1 MANFGIDSNLVFD
14 ADGKSVATR
23 LSDHDASLTSKASQI
38 DLNETNANV
47 TNNTTA
53 VADITKKSNGII
65 NISQYNVT
73 GDGITSD
80 QTGITAAIA
89 DAYTKGY
96 SLFWG
101 NDNKT
106 YVSTD
111 TIPNFHN
118 VKHIGNVQ
126 IKRGLNTFYISP
138 TNTETNNLYVGVS
151 GSSNTFDG
159 LTPDKP
165 VAKIQTACDYLA
177 NWGPILNGNWIIS
190 LATGTYTSAKLLDG
204 LLTETAI
211 QIIGTDVGGH
221 PNVPTSIVSDGVG
234 ASKVGLQAS
243 GGTKIIVKN
252 VKFTGYNGTSSSAGI
267 KVSDA
272 AEVTTSNVHTD
283 SCYFGISGENRS
295 EIVVPDGIHNND
307 GYLNAGGGTGAAFR
321 SLQLNRHDIGVQN
334 AGTQVNSAIIQ
345 NCYQAIL
352 AQESSTGH
360 MDWCTIQDCNTG
372 IVARVNARVNCDGT
386 VFKRNTKDI
395 AVDSNGHV
403 FVSSAV
409 VFSTGTDESTNKV
422 NTSAGGNLTNNTI
435 ISGMEMAYS
444 VTEKAI
450 DMQYVNQTVSTT
462 TNTIVYSKTL
472 KSPMWRGT
480 PGSTTPM
487 KKLYVRIYGTL
498 NGTADTK
505 SINLRL
511 GSALTSLQFTAA
523 ETGTFRV
530 EGRIYFTAAD
540 AQYLFLSGSRHLGTG
555 ERQSSISG
563 TNVMTSDQ
571 TLSIEG
577 VVGTNTDS
585 IVFNLI
591 EFGFAG

>member
-1 MANFGIDSNLVFD
+1 MTGFGIDSSLITDIN
-14 ADGKSVATR
+14 GKSVATR
-23 LSDHDASLTSKASQI
+23 LSDHDKKVNGIVNIADYVSDPS
-38 DLNETNANV
+38 NAQTGIV
-47 TNNTTA
+47 SA
-53 VADITKKSNGII
+53 VADAFS
-65 NISQYNVT
+65 
-73 GDGITSD
+73 
-80 QTGITAAIA
+80 
-89 DAYTKGY
+89 KGY
-96 SLFWG
+96 ALFWG

-118 VKHIGNVQ
+118 VRHVGNIQ
-126 IKRGLNTFYISP
+126 ITRGTNTFYISP

-151 GSSNTFDG
+151 GASNTFDG

-165 VAKIQTACDYLA
+165 VAKIQTAFDYLA
-177 NWGPILNGNWIIS
+177 NWGIVLNGSWIIN

-204 LLTETAI
+204 LLVATGI
-211 QIIGTDVGGH
+211 QIIGTNVGVH
-221 PNVPTSIVSDGVG
+221 PNVPTTIISDGVG

-252 VKFTGYNGTSSSAGI
+252 IKFTGYNGSTSSAGI

-283 SCYFGISGENRS
+283 SCYFGVSGENRS
-295 EIVVPDGIHNND
+295 EIVVPDGIHNNN
-307 GYLNAGGGTGAAFR
+307 GYLNVGGGTGAAFR

-334 AGTQVNSAIIQ
+334 AGTQANSAIIQ

-360 MDWCTIQDCNTG
+360 MDWCTVQDCTTG

-395 AVDSNGHV
+395 HIDANGQV

-409 VFSTGTDESTNKV
+409 VFSTGVDESTNKV
-422 NTSAGGNLTNNTI
+422 YTSSGGNITNNTFI
-435 ISGMEMAYS
+435 GSLEMAYS
-444 VTEKAI
+444 VIEKTI
-450 DMQYVNQTVSTT
+450 DMQYVNQTVATT
-462 TNTIVYSKTL
+462 SNTIVYSQVL
-472 KSPMWRGT
+472 KSPLWRGT
-480 PGSTTPM
+480 PSSASPM

-498 NGTADTK
+498 NGTAGTK

-523 ETGTFRV
+523 ETGTFRL

-540 AQYLFLSGSRHLGTG
+540 VQYLFLSGSRHLGTG
-555 ERQSSISG
+555 ERQSKISG
-563 TNVMTSDQ
+563 ANVMTADQ

-577 VVGTNTDS
+577 VVGVNTDN
-585 IVFNLI
+585 IVFDLI
-591 EFGFAG
+591 EFGFSG

>member
-1 MANFGIDSNLVFD
+1 MAKFGIDSNMVFD
-14 ADGKSVATR
+14 TNGKSVDTR
-23 LSDHDASLTSKASQI
+23 LSDHDVSISAKANQS
-38 DLNETNANV
+38 DLAITNANV
-47 TNNTTA
+47 TANTT
-53 VADITKKSNGII
+53 TSTGII
-65 NISQYNVT
+65 NLAKYNVT
-73 GDGITSD
+73 GDGTTSD
-80 QTGITAAIA
+80 QTGITAAVV

-101 NDNKT
+101 WDNKT

-138 TNTETNNLYVGVS
+138 SNTETNNLYVGVS

-177 NWGPILNGNWIIS
+177 NWGPILNGNWIIN

-211 QIIGTDVGGH
+211 QIIGTDVGVH
-221 PNVPTSIVSDGVG
+221 PNVPISIVSDGTG

-283 SCYFGISGENRS
+283 SCYFGISGENRA

-334 AGTQVNSAIIQ
+334 AGTQANSAIIQ

-386 VFKRNTKDI
+386 VFKRNAKDI

-444 VTEKAI
+444 VMEKAI

-462 TNTIVYSKTL
+462 TNTTVYSKVL
-472 KSPMWRGT
+472 KAPMWRGT

-487 KKLYVRIYGTL
+487 KRLYVRIYGTL
-498 NGTADTK
+498 NGAANTK

-511 GSALTSLQFTAA
+511 GSALTSLQFTAT
-523 ETGTFRV
+523 ETGTFRA
-530 EGRIYFTAAD
+530 EGRIYFTDAD

-555 ERQSSISG
+555 ERQSSVSG

-577 VVGTNTDS
+577 AVGTNTDS